1 MRKETDKNGKRV
13 VIELSITNPIKQAR
27 QAIKHWIS
35 DYMEK
40 DQHKINFLI
49 GSIEWGRSDGK
60 RKKESK

>member
-13 VIELSITNPIKQAR
+13 IVELSFTNPFKQAR
-27 QAIKHWIS
+27 RTIKRWIN
-35 DYMEK
+35 DYKQK